1 MNRVNTVRPDEFS
14 PEADKPRVV
23 TEARINTP
31 SIVILLGSTSALSA
45 LELMRHMLTLS
56 VDDRRRV
63 ALVYIDTDSAPPDLV
78 EFRHNYNGVFQEFP
92 LRIAV
97 PVGISYSKLEPQE
110 LSDPGAKADKGL
122 ELHTFIK
129 GKEPQYFVSGAGGI
143 RNNGHVAACFHHQDI
158 YNTLDSALAT
168 VTRIDNM
175 ASGRRAKG
183 VHVNIVAFLG
193 GGTGSGILPDIAV
206 MIRDLLTHYHYEQR
220 INLFCMLPE
229 PVREASQTDLSWRK
243 SNATA
248 CLMELLAYSSAAR
261 SRGGRY
267 NKYMRDKI
275 YRLTDNAIA
284 NEVYLIGHSSMGDV
298 KGTARIVGLDLFQRI
313 TDASSVGELEY
324 SKAVDRLALAKSDE
338 KDLPT
343 MFGTSCP
350 LEVSFPAYDTA
361 DAFARI
367 SAARLLPLLASYQPQ
382 TLSAN
387 DADKSD
393 WTRKWN
399 NVARIDANVSDPR
412 VIRPGTFNFEEFVEA
427 DQSRL
432 DILWGK
438 LERLEQETERKI
450 AAVMAVKRNEELQN
464 IKAVPPVV
472 AGNALV
478 GVGSNVGARA
488 ATNMGSL
495 QNTRIQHLQRLQQEY
510 ATILESLETKGTP
523 PVPARPL
530 DSEAD
535 LVQPTNWF
543 LRLRSFG
550 RDYTSDVFVQYN
562 ARLEAH
568 ALATRHRLL
577 EDLLRYLLHST
588 TDALSSSMSWIE
600 EAQVDTHQHELE
612 VAGMTSAAY
621 QGRLNYPHPHQ
632 RHIFDLRTLRG
643 DGRNIAV
650 ERLYVWATGGN
661 QALTQGT
668 PIDYGSYISRC
679 VEYLTRNMKDANA
692 VGQSQDAQIES
703 YSAGRLADRVVD
715 FFRDYYQERFQDTNL
730 FELLD
735 KAAPPSPK
743 GQPRNKQLSDFI
755 MEHLQYVRNL
765 LGSMIAFEAELW
777 SRGSV
782 TLDTSIYLG
791 MHLRDESQQRSILD
805 MAISNLGPLTEQGQS
820 PRIET
825 AIDPHRLQLVY
836 GQHGISLNT
845 VRDFY
850 LDQNSSMAA
859 YLYHQK
865 QWDDDG
871 GSNIYGNMPVHSC
884 SEVQWLVRDRK
895 AMGYQPPEPLYERVI
910 RKPN

>member
-1 MNRVNTVRPDEFS
+1 MNRVNPVRPDEFS

-23 TEARINTP
+23 TEPRINTP

-63 ALVYIDTDSAPPDLV
+63 SLVYIDTDSAPPDLV

-97 PVGISYSKLEPQE
+97 PAGITYSPRELQK
-110 LSDPGAKADKGL
+110 LSDPNAKGDEKL
-122 ELHTFIK
+122 EFHTFIK
-129 GKEPQYFVSGAGGI
+129 GKEPQYFASGAGGI
-143 RNNGHVAACFHHQDI
+143 RNNGHVAACFHHQAI
-158 YNTLDSALAT
+158 YDTLDSALAT
-168 VTRIDNM
+168 VTRIDNV
-175 ASGRRAKG
+175 SGGRRAKG

-206 MIRDLLTHYHYEQR
+206 MIRNLLTHYQYEQR

-248 CLMELLAYSSAAR
+248 CLLELLAYSSAAR
-261 SRGGRY
+261 SRNGRY
-267 NKYMRDKI
+267 DKYMRDKI

-324 SKAVDRLALAKSDE
+324 SKSVDRLALGGADE
-338 KDLPT
+338 QDLPT

-350 LEVSFPAYDTA
+350 LEVSFPSYDTA

-367 SAARLLPLLASYQPQ
+367 STAHLLPLLASYQPQ
-382 TLSAN
+382 IISAT

-412 VIRPGTFNFEEFVEA
+412 VIRPGAFSFEEFVEA

-438 LERLEQETERKI
+438 LERLEQETEKKI
-450 AAVMAVKRNEELQN
+450 AAVLAVKRNEELQN
-464 IKAVPPVV
+464 IKTVPPVGV
-472 AGNALV
+472 GNTL
-478 GVGSNVGARA
+478 VGSNVGARGA
-488 ATNMGSL
+488 VSTVSL

-510 ATILESLETKGTP
+510 ATVLESLETKGTP

-543 LRLRSFG
+543 FRLKSFG
-550 RDYTSDVFVQYN
+550 RDYTSDVYVQYN
-562 ARLEAH
+562 ARLESH
-568 ALATRHRLL
+568 ALATRHRLM
-577 EDLLRYLLHST
+577 EDLVRYLLQST
-588 TDALSSSMSWIE
+588 TEALNSSMSWLQ
-600 EAQVDTHQHELE
+600 EAQVDTHQQELE
-612 VAGMTSAAY
+612 IAGMTSAAW

-632 RHIFDLRTLRG
+632 RHIFDLRTLRSG

-668 PIDYGSYISRC
+668 PIDYGSYVNRC
-679 VEYLTRNMKDANA
+679 VEYLTRNMKDVNA
-692 VGQSQDAQIES
+692 VGQPQDTQIES

-743 GQPRNKQLSDFI
+743 GQPRNKQLSDFL
-755 MEHLQYVRNL
+755 MEHLHYVRDL
-765 LGSMIAFEAELW
+765 LGSLIAFEPELW

-805 MAISNLGPLTEQGQS
+805 IAIANLGPLTSRGQS

-836 GQHGISLNT
+836 GQHAISLNT

-871 GSNIYGNMPVHSC
+871 GSNVYGHMPVHSC

-895 AMGYQPPEPLYERVI
+895 AMGYQPPKPLYERVI
-910 RKPN
+910 REPN